1 MLCTEITLDIK
12 QSRPLTRVTTKDWPT
27 LIKVWYGLIWLFF
40 MFRPFLSAVN
50 YNLAGNY
57 IWKISFIEAKKTCL
71 KKQAVF
77 HVSESCS

>member
-50 YNLAGNY
+50 YNLAGN
-57 IWKISFIEAKKTCL
+57 IFEKFHSLRL
-71 KKQAVF
+71 KK
-77 HVSESCS
+77 HV